1 MTMIKQGLEKL
12 QKVFLD
18 HHANLSSL
26 DGDQMNKGHPLAFV
40 AGGQGP
46 NPNIRNIK

>member
-1 MTMIKQGLEKL
+1 MDRKKNIRNIKQNK
-12 QKVFLD
+12 D
-18 HHANLSSL
+18 NR
-26 DGDQMNKGHPLAFV
+26 DQMNQIHPLAFV